1 MKIVSSEIVVL
12 ADPPATAGETVF
24 RTPSPGAWP
33 VRIRELPVLRLRTD
47 EGITGVSE
55 LFSVPAGVAKAVL
68 DGPDS
73 YLGRHLV
80 GEDPVP
86 PERLWARLYN
96 TVLHS
101 NRRGWQMICIGAV
114 DVAAWDIFGRL
125 LGRPAWQLLG
135 GAERASHQVLEETKG
150 SRAVTPYCTIISSDW
165 DRESVLREQIAKL
178 VQLRELG
185 FRAMKIEPMRSTRET
200 IVELTRRA
208 REALGPE
215 GVLCVDVGC
224 LWNDVG
230 MALDVIQRL
239 VEFDVFFFET
249 PFPVDSLD
257 AYARLTARSP
267 IRIAAGEHTVSRW
280 EFFDFMD
287 RGGMHVV
294 QPYMTT
300 VGGLTE
306 ARRVLEYAVPRGVL
320 VVPGN
325 WSTQI
330 LGAATAH
337 FAVMSPITPLVE
349 YSPAEIY
356 PSPLRRALQEQGLQ
370 VVGGRI
376 APPTAP
382 GMGFDLPDDLVAR
395 FRAG

>member
-1 MKIVSSEIVVL
+1 MKIVSSEILVL
-12 ADPPATAGETVF
+12 ADPPPAPGEVTF
-24 RTPSPGAWP
+24 RTPSAGAWP
-33 VRIRELPVLRLRTD
+33 VRITELAILRLRTD
-47 EGITGVSE
+47 EGITGWSE
-55 LFSVPAGVAKAVL
+55 IFSVPAGVAKTVL

-73 YLGRHLV
+73 YLGRLLV
-80 GEDPVP
+80 GEDPIP

-114 DVAAWDIFGRL
+114 DVAAWDIFGKL
-125 LGRPAWQLLG
+125 LGRPVYQLLG
-135 GAERASHQVLEETKG
+135 GAERASHQVLDDTKG
-150 SRAVTPYCTIISSDW
+150 SRAVTPYCTIISHEW
-165 DRESVLREQIAKL
+165 DRETILREQIEKL

-185 FRAMKIEPMRSTRET
+185 FRAMKIEPMRSSRET

-208 REALGPE
+208 REALGPD

-230 MALDVIQRL
+230 MALDVLQRL
-239 VEFDVFFFET
+239 VEFDVFFLET
-249 PFPVDSLD
+249 PFPVDSVE

-306 ARRVLEYAVPRGVL
+306 ARRVLEHALPRGVL
-320 VVPGN
+320 VIPGN

-330 LGAATAH
+330 LGAATAQ
-337 FAVMSPITPLVE
+337 FAMMSPISPLVE

-356 PSPLRRALQEQGLQ
+356 PSPLRRAIQDLGLQ
-370 VVGGRI
+370 VVRGRI
-376 APPTAP
+376 ELPTAA
-382 GMGFDLPDDLVAR
+382 GMGIELPENVIAK
-395 FRAG
+395 FRIG